1 MRAGEANGL
10 SFCERYSA
18 LSAVSPISRVPTR
31 WQEWVTALD
40 IVEVGAEHTI
50 AASVNAAKPPSV
62 GEPDHFVGETAPLE
76 EFERTRLGRPWHA
89 MSRPALYTC
98 R

>member
-1 MRAGEANGL
+1 MVCR
-10 SFCERYSA
+10 FYERYNA
-18 LSAVSPISRVPTR
+18 LSTVSLISRVPTR

-40 IVEVGAEHTI
+40 MAEVGAEHTI
-50 AASVNAAKPPSV
+50 AASVNAGKPPSV